1 MNIFRVKLI
10 KNSSVAIPFCMF
22 NYLRQNNNYL
32 RKFAPFSILSNQ
44 KFQLEKELHF
54 AVLAL
59 ILWWFAFWLQLYI
72 GLLWR
77 IDCEDIMVIFIKNW
91 YFYFPCF
98 FSIYMNQT
106 EILLSN
112 IEWISFSSKN
122 WMRTCFHIFIL
133 KWSRTTMSKFKND
146 RVWYL
151 NKSFPCYCDSNYV
164 QILEIILEKKKQQH
178 LCKGN
183 SLCNCKMYSLIKKI
197 TWYYDSSF
205 KAYKFGL
212 WFILC
217 MRVILRLAKHV
228 KLWQFEYDEFKNIKW
243 NNIREVFRFFHVD
256 VFLLND

>member
-1 MNIFRVKLI
+1 MVVCIL
-10 KNSSVAIPFCMF
+10 VAALYRAALTNRLWKYHGHFH
-22 NYLRQNNNYL
+22 
-32 RKFAPFSILSNQ
+32 Q
-44 KFQLEKELHF
+44 KFVF
-54 AVLAL
+54 
-59 ILWWFAFWLQLYI
+59 
-72 GLLWR
+72 
-77 IDCEDIMVIFIKNW
+77 
-91 YFYFPCF
+91 FYFPCF

-183 SLCNCKMYSLIKKI
+183 SLCNCKMYSLIKKNN
-197 TWYYDSSF
+197 
-205 KAYKFGL
+205 L
-212 WFILC
+212 
-217 MRVILRLAKHV
+217 ILR
-228 KLWQFEYDEFKNIKW
+228 
-243 NNIREVFRFFHVD
+243 
-256 VFLLND
+256 